1 MEISLSVLFIIF
13 GAVASYLSGIL
24 TSLTQEDLSEII
36 EKDYNS
42 AKILTDLKGQF
53 ERDISPFQIYEILFY
68 VSAGVISGHWLSGVY
83 LGVLSELYLILII
96 SAFIL
101 LLRYSAQAYGIRN
114 TAKAA
119 PKLKRILKFS
129 NMVVSPFLW
138 IFNQITNKIVG
149 YDYEEASREDITQMV
164 EEAHEEGTI
173 DAGEYRILKNLMYLE
188 NIKVSD
194 VMTPRTVVFSLE
206 ADILIGEAVKQQDIQ
221 MYSRFPVWQGESIDD
236 DILGYVMTRDI
247 LHASLEGRNHLRL
260 RDFAREISFI
270 EEYVELDNA
279 LEMFLNKKQHQ
290 FIVVDQ
296 YGGVVGLL
304 TMEDVLEAMLGVE
317 IVDEADKFV
326 DLRLLAKQRRE
337 DSFSGKK

>member
-1 MEISLSVLFIIF
+1 M
-13 GAVASYLSGIL
+13 GAFASYLSGIL
-24 TSLTQEDLSEII
+24 NSLTQEDLSEII

-42 AKILTDLKGQF
+42 AKVLTDLKAHF
-53 ERDISPFQIYEILFY
+53 ERDISPFQIYEVIFY
-68 VSAGVISGHWLSGVY
+68 VSAGVLSGFWMSGY
-83 LGVLSELYLILII
+83 YSGLLSEIYVILVLFSIILI
-96 SAFIL
+96 
-101 LLRYSAQAYGIRN
+101 LRYSAQAFGIKN
-114 TAKAA
+114 SGKSA
-119 PKLKRILKFS
+119 PKLKNILRLS
-129 NMVVSPFLW
+129 NMIVAPFLW
-138 IFNQITNKIVG
+138 LFNQITNKIVG
-149 YDYEEASREDITQMV
+149 YDYEEATREDITQIV

-173 DAGEYRILKNLMYLE
+173 DPGEYRILKNLMYLE
-188 NIKVSD
+188 NINVSD

-206 ADILIGEAVKQQDIQ
+206 ADFLIGEAVKQQDIQ
-221 MYSRFPVWQGESIDD
+221 MYSRFPIWQGESIDD

-247 LHASLEGRNHLRL
+247 LHASLEGKNNLRL

-270 EEYVELDNA
+270 EEHVELDNA

-337 DSFSGKK
+337 DSFSGGKKE